1 MTPMTWSTIGT
12 IVAIIVGAGAILR
25 GCGAIAGAILR
36 ALPIWQNLTKSVET
50 NTQAT
55 GHLTSQFEQYKQV
68 TDRRLEILEEVS
80 RAHQPPTLRRWL

>member
-1 MTPMTWSTIGT
+1 VTWSTIST
-12 IVAIIVGAGAILR
+12 LIAIVVGAGAIMR
-25 GCGAIAGAILR
+25 GLSSVAGAVIR

-68 TDRRLEILEEVS
+68 TDRRLEILEEV
-80 RAHQPPTLRRWL
+80 HQVHQRVPRRWL